1 MINKAIAIAN
11 KAHTGQL
18 DKGGEAYILHPLRVM
33 MAFDNEEERI
43 CGLLHDVVEDSTI
56 TFDDLRAEGFSKSV
70 LAALDCLT
78 KKAGEDYETFIDRV
92 LTNELACRVKLA
104 DLADN
109 MDSSRLT
116 ELTDKDRQRLKKYQ
130 AATDKIKNRL
140 KG

>member
-1 MINKAIAIAN
+1 
-11 KAHTGQL
+11 
-18 DKGGEAYILHPLRVM
+18 
-33 MAFDNEEERI
+33 
-43 CGLLHDVVEDSTI
+43 
-56 TFDDLRAEGFSKSV
+56 
-70 LAALDCLT
+70 
-78 KKAGEDYETFIDRV
+78 

-130 AATDKIKNRL
+130 LAADKIKNRL